1 VLTELKG
8 KSDDLHKYYL
18 PKFKD
23 LFKENSAL
31 EEKAKVKRNL
41 GKERFNLA
49 PYTPHLAQLEPM
61 NVEDYT
67 IYSKIW
73 VHSCIMKPGYSEFFV
88 LYKFDEHRVFKT
100 QMSTINPIRSFQ
112 IHNCKNCPQL
122 TQFRFY
128 SCHEKAQET

>member
-1 VLTELKG
+1 MLVDLKG

-23 LFKENSAL
+23 LFKQNSAL
-31 EEKAKVKRNL
+31 ERKAKVKRNL
-41 GKERFNLA
+41 AKERFNLA
-49 PYTPHLAQLEPM
+49 PYTPHLAQLEPID
-61 NVEDYT
+61 VEEYT

-100 QMSTINPIRSFQ
+100 QMSTVNPIRSF
-112 IHNCKNCPQL
+112 
-122 TQFRFY
+122 
-128 SCHEKAQET
+128 